1 MRVCWVPIHTIFH
14 RSTHLEPI
22 TFFALVGRRKN
33 AHNGIG
39 HRRCT
44 WIYNATR
51 RGYNR
56 FEIVN
61 NKRLSQ
67 MTKSRNRG
75 HHGRAKRE
83 IAIFEIKSNKSHHYI
98 WDRKWTTIRFKNK
111 PDIGCLVSILG
122 TSTMSYSSSMTMP
135 TILYTTVEDFVMV
148 TTWGCWRGRNS
159 DEREKRK
166 EK

>member
-1 MRVCWVPIHTIFH
+1 MELCPTRPRPPPLDHLLLRVCWVPIHTIFH

-98 WDRKWTTIRFKNK
+98 
-111 PDIGCLVSILG
+111 
-122 TSTMSYSSSMTMP
+122 
-135 TILYTTVEDFVMV
+135 
-148 TTWGCWRGRNS
+148 
-159 DEREKRK
+159 
-166 EK
+166 